1 VDYRI
6 HLKLASRGKIGFL
19 NILGVGYRVN
29 SHTSMIVN
37 HGERV
42 RELYWQAI
50 NEVST
55 GIVQSNC
62 ILSASA
68 DFLRRVCFRSMKV
81 RSLDLLK
88 KWWPIV
94 STAHHEH
101 KVMLA
106 LWVIRST
113 VITAY
118 RELLTRIAARIGGTR
133 LRVIYWR

>member
-1 VDYRI
+1 
-6 HLKLASRGKIGFL
+6 
-19 NILGVGYRVN
+19 
-29 SHTSMIVN
+29 
-37 HGERV
+37 
-42 RELYWQAI
+42 
-50 NEVST
+50 
-55 GIVQSNC
+55 
-62 ILSASA
+62 
-68 DFLRRVCFRSMKV
+68 MKV